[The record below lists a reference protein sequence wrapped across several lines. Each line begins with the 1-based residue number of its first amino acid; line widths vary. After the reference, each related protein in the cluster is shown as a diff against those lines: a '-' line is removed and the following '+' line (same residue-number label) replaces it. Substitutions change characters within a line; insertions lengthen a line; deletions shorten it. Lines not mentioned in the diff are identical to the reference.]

1 MNETLAGFALSVYSA
16 TLPLSQGTFAVCV
29 LVLLP
34 LAVFPPTRVLAGT
47 GLFLASWLF
56 GLTTWT
62 LGASVT
68 FYTYGWVG
76 LILGMMLF
84 GVGVIP
90 LGVAAAFVTLK
101 LPSLGFYLIGMS
113 IVVYVARV
121 GAITAMALAPSETD
135 GS

>member
-16 TLPLSQGTFAVCV
+16 TLTLSQGTFAVCV

-34 LAVFPPTRVLAGT
+34 MAVFPSTRGLAGR

-62 LGASVT
+62 LGATVT
-68 FYTYGWVG
+68 FSTYGWVG

-84 GVGVIP
+84 GDGVVPVGIF
-90 LGVAAAFVTLK
+90 AAFVTLK
-101 LPSLGFYLIGMS
+101 LPSLGFSLIGMS
-113 IVVYVARV
+113 IVVYAARV
-121 GAITAMALAPSETD
+121 GGITATTLTD

>member
-16 TLPLSQGTFAVCV
+16 TLTLSQGTFAVCV

-34 LAVFPPTRVLAGT
+34 MAVFPSTRGLAAG

-56 GLTTWT
+56 GLTTWA
-62 LGASVT
+62 LGATVT
-68 FYTYGWVG
+68 FATYGWVG

-84 GVGVIP
+84 GVGVVPVGIF
-90 LGVAAAFVTLK
+90 AAFVTLK
-101 LPSLGFYLIGMS
+101 LPSLGFSLIGMS
-113 IVVYVARV
+113 IVVYAARV